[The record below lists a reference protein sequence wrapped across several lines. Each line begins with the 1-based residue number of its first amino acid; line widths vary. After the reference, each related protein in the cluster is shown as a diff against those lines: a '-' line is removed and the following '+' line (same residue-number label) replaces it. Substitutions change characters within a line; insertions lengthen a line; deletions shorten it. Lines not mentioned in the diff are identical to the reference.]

1 MNLQR
6 LDRLIRELEIT
17 DEPLANFYKNK
28 RKILIKKINKNVAR
42 KLKEQYLYRIKQTNK
57 LKIKIMGTIIRMIK
71 ESRIKNNQTPIK
83 VVKLSTGLTCYH
95 YASGRIDVR
104 YEQI

>member
-17 DEPLANFYKNK
+17 DEPLAKFYKSK

-42 KLKEQYLYRIKQTNK
+42 KLKE
-57 LKIKIMGTIIRMIK
+57 
-71 ESRIKNNQTPIK
+71 
-83 VVKLSTGLTCYH
+83 
-95 YASGRIDVR
+95 
-104 YEQI
+104 